1 MARFN
6 FMHIIVNGESR
17 EVPQATTV
25 AALLD
30 ELKLTG
36 KPVAVEINLDLV
48 PRQRHAEHALAEGD
62 RLEIVTLVGG
72 G

>member
-1 MARFN
+1 MQ
-6 FMHIIVNGESR
+6 ITVNGESR
-17 EVPQATTV
+17 QVAEATTV

-30 ELKLTG
+30 HLKLTG
-36 KPVAVEINLDLV
+36 KPVAVEVNLDLV
-48 PRQRHAEHALAEGD
+48 PKPRHAEHRLAEGD